1 MAGPTDKNKNAS
13 KKGQTAAPNVPQ
25 PTSNSAN
32 KPEVKL
38 SINVNFLYRL
48 FQRIQKAENYST
60 RSRNQVVKATIASQ
74 RTKIFKRPSMPFLK
88 RAAKIPVSYS
98 FYNNPKNFD

>member
-32 KPEVKL
+32 KPEVKTL
-38 SINVNFLYRL
+38 
-48 FQRIQKAENYST
+48 
-60 RSRNQVVKATIASQ
+60 
-74 RTKIFKRPSMPFLK
+74 
-88 RAAKIPVSYS
+88 
-98 FYNNPKNFD
+98 